1 MLNTSSV
8 EAPNPRQA
16 KSKLHYLQALFV
28 FLVFFV
34 GVTENSLFFNPVSG
48 IAFLA
53 LAYLVRYIAK
63 PILPPKAWLTL
74 KAIAYLA
81 FTLSLGITST

>member
-8 EAPNPRQA
+8 EVPNPRQT

-34 GVTENSLFFNPVSG
+34 GVTENSLFFSPVSG
-48 IAFLA
+48 IALLA
-53 LAYLVRYIAK
+53 LAYLIRYIAK
-63 PILPPKAWLTL
+63 PILPPKAWISL
-74 KAIAYLA
+74 KAIAYL
-81 FTLSLGITST
+81 LLVVSLGITPS